1 MTYDNPFEDPVVRA
15 LVNGGA
21 KLGPL
26 PPMRKA
32 ATHPLVSQLIDA
44 AADLRD
50 GVTEEQVAERDKEGR
65 LVRTVKRQRTPQML
79 IAKGNAVLDQ
89 IVAAHADMSEDE
101 WLGAVIAAHAFCK
114 AVQPYSKS
122 PQRWARVAKSL
133 ADSLTLDG
141 IDVRP
146 PLA

>member
-1 MTYDNPFEDPVVRA
+1 MYDDPFADPVVRA

-26 PPMRKA
+26 PMRKA
-32 ATHPLVSQLIDA
+32 TTHPLVKALEDA
-44 AADLRD
+44 TADLRE

-79 IAKGNAVLDQ
+79 IAKANAVLDQ
-89 IVAAHADMSEDE
+89 ILASRAEMSEDQ
-101 WLGAVIAAHAFCK
+101 WLGAVVACHQFCK
-114 AVQPYSKS
+114 AVVPYSKS

-141 IDVRP
+141 IDVVP
-146 PLA
+146 PLV